1 MPLRDLFYI
10 SGEYQKLV
18 NWKYL
23 YTSTRMRISAPNF
36 IVFYNGKE
44 EVSGGYPF
52 IATTTKTIHKLIPD
66 RQRPIKVRLTRKYPV
81 NPMAYGLNNALKNLR
96 IERSDFYDFRKTEA
110 FRIGRIENDFLQE
123 IE

>member
-44 EVSGGYPF
+44 EKEDSWIDYLSESYENLTGE
-52 IATTTKTIHKLIPD
+52 LNLEL
-66 RQRPIKVRLTRKYPV
+66 KVMSK
-81 NPMAYGLNNALKNLR
+81 
-96 IERSDFYDFRKTEA
+96 
-110 FRIGRIENDFLQE
+110 
-123 IE
+123 